1 MKKLVIIC
9 LVFLF
14 PSGFLFAQNFF
25 ILPNQ
30 TPMLINAGMAGSSK
44 SMRANIAFNTF
55 SNKPTIA
62 YNNTYSSID
71 GYSNKLNLGLGIY
84 YSLNNNASGQIHDS
98 VSKYIA
104 TEKLP
109 QSVLKTF
116 QNQSI
121 GICIARKLIS
131 PNQKYT
137 LSPAIGVEYSWS
149 ENNLLNGFFANN
161 GGIFSTETD
170 KSYSFSY
177 GSSSP
182 YVFNKQSIS
191 KESISYLITN
201 QNIQTYK
208 ISPGIVFNSK
218 NLMVSYKFTFAD
230 NISNQELAVRNY
242 VISNEKDTLF
252 ASKSNRNRSYNLSQL
267 AYVGYN
273 LELDKLSKQSITF
286 LGGIGYNWNSYKSIE
301 SNNNLIYNP
310 FYGLN
315 KEGINYI
322 HTSVRYKYMHWILGF
337 AVTSQNNFTKNG
349 LTLGF
354 QNKKCRTF
362 ANIGL
367 LNKKPV
373 TEISLQYL
381 LK

>member
-44 SMRANIAFNTF
+44 SIRANIAFNTF

-137 LSPAIGVEYSWS
+137 LSPAIGVEYSWF
-149 ENNLLNGFFANN
+149 NNKNINGFINN
-161 GGIFSTETD
+161 NDTNYSTVYNKTWTLGYD
-170 KSYSFSY
+170 DAGYYFTKNKS
-177 GSSSP
+177 
-182 YVFNKQSIS
+182 QTT
-191 KESISYLITN
+191 ESISYLISN

-218 NLMVSYKFTFAD
+218 NLMLSYKFTYAD
-230 NISNQELAVRNY
+230 NISNQELAVKNY

-252 ASKSNRNRSYNLSQL
+252 ASKSSRNRSYNLSQL
-267 AYVGYN
+267 AFVGYN
-273 LELDKLSKQSITF
+273 LELDKVSKQSVTF

-322 HTSVRYKYMHWILGF
+322 HTSVQYKYVNWILGY
-337 AVTSQNNFTKNG
+337 AVTNQNNFTKNG

-354 QNKKCRTF
+354 QNKKYRTF